1 MINLK
6 GFEYKLAIQALEL
19 QDDKALIETAKEF
32 DASPYASE
40 YIKNWN
46 ILFSNLPLIAKYIEK
61 NGHSLQGVIN
71 EYGVITFSSLENA
84 LAEMFIDIVLDS
96 ILLKLSSK
104 RQHKDK
110 K

>member
-46 ILFSNLPLIAKYIEK
+46 ILFKNLPLIAKYVEA
-61 NGHSLQGVIN
+61 NGHSLEGVIN
-71 EYGVITFSSLENA
+71 KYGVITFSGLENA
-84 LAEMFIDIVLDS
+84 LAELFVNIVLND
-96 ILLKLSSK
+96 ILLQL
-104 RQHKDK
+104 RGK
-110 K
+110 KTA

>member
-6 GFEYKLAIQALEL
+6 GFEYELAIEALEL
-19 QDDKALIETAKEF
+19 QDHNALIETAKEF
-32 DASPYASE
+32 DTSPYASE

-71 EYGVITFSSLENA
+71 EYGVITFSGLENA
-84 LAEMFIDIVLDS
+84 LAELFVNIVLNN
-96 ILLKLSSK
+96 ILLQLSG
-104 RQHKDK
+104 K
-110 K
+110 KTA

>member
-46 ILFSNLPLIAKYIEK
+46 ILFNDLPFIAKHIEK
-61 NGHSLQGVIN
+61 NGHCIRGVIN
-71 EYGVITFSSLENA
+71 EYGVITFSGLENA
-84 LAEMFIDIVLDS
+84 LAELFVNIVLNN
-96 ILLKLSSK
+96 ILLQLSN
-104 RQHKDK
+104 K
-110 K
+110 KTT

>member
-46 ILFSNLPLIAKYIEK
+46 ILFNDLPFIAKYVEK
-61 NGHSLQGVIN
+61 NGHCLEGVIN
-71 EYGVITFSSLENA
+71 KYGVITFSGLENA
-84 LAEMFIDIVLDS
+84 LAELFVNIVLND
-96 ILLKLSSK
+96 ILLQLSN
-104 RQHKDK
+104 K
-110 K
+110 KTA

>member
-1 MINLK
+1 MIHLK
-6 GFEYKLAIQALEL
+6 GFEYELAIEALEL
-19 QDDKALIETAKEF
+19 EDHNALIETAKEF

-46 ILFSNLPLIAKYIEK
+46 ILFNNLPFIAKYVEK

-104 RQHKDK
+104 RQNEHKK
-110 K
+110 

>member
-46 ILFSNLPLIAKYIEK
+46 ILFNDLPFIAKHIEK
-61 NGHSLQGVIN
+61 NGHCLEGVIN
-71 EYGVITFSSLENA
+71 KYGVITFSGLENA
-84 LAEMFIDIVLDS
+84 LAELFVNIVLNN
-96 ILLKLSSK
+96 ILLQLSN
-104 RQHKDK
+104 K
-110 K
+110 KTT

>member
-6 GFEYKLAIQALEL
+6 GFEYELAIQALEL
-19 QDDKALIETAKEF
+19 QDHNALIETAKEF
-32 DASPYASE
+32 DALPYATE
-40 YIKNWN
+40 YIKNWD
-46 ILFSNLPLIAKYIEK
+46 ILFNNLSFIANYVEA

-71 EYGVITFSSLENA
+71 EYGVITFSGLENA

-104 RQHKDK
+104 RQNEDK

>member
-1 MINLK
+1 MINWK

-32 DASPYASE
+32 DALPYATE

-46 ILFSNLPLIAKYIEK
+46 ILFNNLPLIAKYIEA

-84 LAEMFIDIVLDS
+84 LAELFVDIVLNN
-96 ILLKLSSK
+96 ILLQL
-104 RQHKDK
+104 RGK
-110 K
+110 KTA